1 MLTSRT
7 LVVLFERIRK
17 NDKSKDPKLMQNQ
30 TMVFKATAPL
40 IFCENEI

>member
-7 LVVLFERIRK
+7 LVVLFDESDSK
-17 NDKSKDPKLMQNQ
+17 NSKPKDPKLMQSQ

-40 IFCENEI
+40 MFFEN